1 MTLGLSTLTTGF
13 STLDTALGGLRPAEL
28 VILSS
33 RPGMRKTEFCLQ
45 LASHVA
51 HQGQIAA
58 YISLYQDQQE
68 ITQQILAIAARV
80 PLYRI
85 KSGDISPSER
95 DNLSQKMLSLPDQPL
110 WIETPA
116 PDQPVLTLE
125 TIGAKLKDLQ
135 GKQDLPLGLVVVDY
149 LQLIDSDAKEQGEIV
164 IPALQDLAKQLN
176 CPILGVTQLDR
187 SLEERTVPRP
197 TLYDLKQYHS
207 AVDQDADVNI
217 FLHRPQQGI
226 SPVPQEPV
234 ELIVSRKDH
243 TKATTLTLRLDH
255 ELHCFWEQ
263 GSDAKPD
270 PFS

>member
-33 RPGMRKTEFCLQ
+33 QPGMRKTEFCLQ

-68 ITQQILAIAARV
+68 ITQQILAIASRV

-85 KSGDISPSER
+85 KSGDISPTER
-95 DNLSQKMLSLPDQPL
+95 EHLNQKMLSLPDQPL
-110 WIETPA
+110 WIEASDPGE
-116 PDQPVLTLE
+116 PSLTVE
-125 TIGAKLKDLQ
+125 VIRAKLKALQ
-135 GKQDLPLGLVVVDY
+135 EQQDLSLGLIVVDY
-149 LQLIDSDAKEQGEIV
+149 LQLIGNGEKGEIV
-164 IPALQDLAKQLN
+164 IPALQDLAQELN
-176 CPILGVTQLDR
+176 CPLLGVTQLDR
-187 SLEERTVPRP
+187 GQEDRIVPRP
-197 TLYDLKQYHS
+197 TLFDLKRYHG
-207 AVDQDADVNI
+207 AIDQEADVII
-217 FLHRPQQGI
+217 FLHRQQ
-226 SPVPQEPV
+226 SLNHVPQEPV
-234 ELIVSRKDH
+234 ELIISRKDH